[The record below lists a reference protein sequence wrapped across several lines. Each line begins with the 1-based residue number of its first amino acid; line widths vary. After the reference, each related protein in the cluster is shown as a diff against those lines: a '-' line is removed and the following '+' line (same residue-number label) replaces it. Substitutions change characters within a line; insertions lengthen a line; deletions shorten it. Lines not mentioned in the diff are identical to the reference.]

1 MKRDEK
7 TRSWLLFGSGELDI
21 GLVVT
26 DGIARSSDCNV
37 PATLKVNDYF
47 CVLVGWV
54 LQYWCAGSI
63 VYLLFFS
70 SKQDSYRD
78 LVTLYQ
84 YTVYCIGISIIVLS
98 DDMCAVHITCT
109 ATGADRLF
117 LGKNRCYM
125 IPSLL

>member
-26 DGIARSSDCNV
+26 DGIACGRDCNV

-47 CVLVGWV
+47 CVSVGLL

-63 VYLLFFS
+63 VYLLFFPVN
-70 SKQDSYRD
+70 R
-78 LVTLYQ
+78 TL
-84 YTVYCIGISIIVLS
+84 TGI
-98 DDMCAVHITCT
+98 
-109 ATGADRLF
+109 
-117 LGKNRCYM
+117 
-125 IPSLL
+125 